1 MFDNTPNQ
9 PSKNK
14 TKNCVEIN
22 GELRG
27 RYNEDNQVR
36 FKISILRS
44 SLFDYGNVYMLLKGT
59 ITIENES
66 DQDQAK
72 HAIRK

>member
-44 SLFDYGNVYMLLKGT
+44 SLFDYGNVYMLVKGT

-66 DQDQAK
+66 DHNQAK